1 MNRTAEMAPEK
12 NQSTNPV
19 VVSSNSKGNDNGP
32 GTTDARACVRASA
45 RGDDGLVSSVSSSSE
60 VPLPSASAPVSSS
73 SSSASASSSPSPSP
87 VSAPIPSSAAAAS
100 TGNRVAAG
108 GGGKARWMSAP
119 EQARLKYVH
128 VRAAASYI
136 GVLRSPFFPQDG
148 AAYLAHLASV
158 KARELEKMR
167 AKLEARLSKDAKT
180 KSNSKLKSSG
190 GLSSSRWA
198 LLPVVRVSGGLASCW
213 IPLYHGGGGGASG
226 LLLLPSVEYGHYNN
240 DNDNVEG
247 GVKSEGDKAKGK
259 AVSAAAAAS
268 SSEEAA
274 AAAGTEPPSS
284 SSTFGDGRSS
294 GGNEGSPRGNPSNR
308 VNTSIDTLPSAF
320 SSSEAFAAAAS
331 TFDTIITSDT
341 PSDTTSAANRG
352 FSIRRGLTPPSSP
365 CPPAPRLAPLLKGK
379 TNLTEDFLSVV
390 LAKPNP
396 FNGFWTVKSPDS
408 DNVSSPGPENIPFP
422 SAAEYMYEANRR
434 VSQVSPG
441 QPSLSAR
448 DNVVAAGSGHVHADK
463 RNKKMKKQKWKQ
475 EGSKGSKLRA
485 PESVMSPVS
494 VGWGPPSRAWPLPR
508 WQGHIRN
515 GDVGHQSHN
524 QHMYLDEGY
533 VRRLWSEKL
542 ELHQQF
548 ARLRKAELA
557 LYAGQKRE
565 LAESGIEGLITSPTG
580 RTHHEL
586 ELMVGEAQFD
596 FSSSRQVVSA
606 PDLVYHSGL
615 ASSVAEPA
623 HHHTGLSAAAV
634 EPCTSTTVADAI
646 NAPATAVDAAPIFLS
661 SSSFSATAIPFVPR
675 SLAPDAPEFV
685 PSGRRSERD
694 SLSATAEEFVP
705 PLFLA
710 PAAVVPQ
717 QHQSSAA
724 EQSSLSSEP
733 PSLVPQQQQQ
743 LGGEESLSSLD
754 PGRVNSWTDHRRDHP
769 RAPRHLRPS
778 HQGHQRNHHQ
788 PEFALRR
795 PPSVSFGS
803 WSFPSHAFLPLCE
816 PQAATATE
824 EKKKL
829 PPPSLFDPARPDFEE
844 NFPPL
849 GQAPAHTHTK
859 AKLSKS
865 FKQQQQQSKAKS
877 HHAAVQDDHGHSQ
890 ADIYAASPILQS
902 ASATAIASTTT
913 GNNTTSETSER
924 IKGTISSDGYGRS
937 NGTGTT
943 FAGPDE
949 TDGDNQTHVHPA
961 QPQPQFLPNAP
972 EQHHNDITSA
982 EERRLLLQTYHS
994 GRDDPGPVPD
1004 LGCGLAP
1011 LPVFSVGTTP
1021 GPLTFPLA
1029 PPASYPH
1036 GYGYGYDQPPFG
1048 PPHAH
1053 AHVHGYHHQPLQSL
1067 HPQRRVHFADYNTVI
1082 HFPPSPSPWGNVGA
1096 VWELVPQQCPDGDS
1110 AGFGSGSGSASSPGF
1125 NPHSTPAFLHH
1136 NDAGLNPFVPRR
1148 PTALEQQLPLPTP
1161 YNYFSFSSRL
1171 IPSHLFEQ
1179 AQVTFQQQQQQQQP
1193 PPAFNSGYPAPF
1205 PAFNPGSV
1213 PSLSWEILEMVDVL
1227 DLVEDLRSA
1236 GVVEREAEA
1245 WQLRAPVGERT
1256 WDLSFGEGSGDVR
1269 GEGEGEVEE
1278 IGLEEVSEVVREL
1291 VKEIDEFDD

>member
-1 MNRTAEMAPEK
+1 MAPER
-12 NQSTNPV
+12 NQRTKAV
-19 VVSSNSKGNDNGP
+19 VVSSNGKGNENDP
-32 GTTDARACVRASA
+32 GITDARACVRARA
-45 RGDDGLVSSVSSSSE
+45 RGGDDG
-60 VPLPSASAPVSSS
+60 PVSPVSS
-73 SSSASASSSPSPSP
+73 SSSASASSSASPSP
-87 VSAPIPSSAAAAS
+87 VSAPVPSSSSSAAVS
-100 TGNRVAAG
+100 TGNRVVG
-108 GGGKARWMSAP
+108 GSGGKARWMSAP

-167 AKLEARLSKDAKT
+167 AKLEARLSKDAKA
-180 KSNSKLKSSG
+180 KSKSKLKSSEG
-190 GLSSSRWA
+190 SSSSLWA
-198 LLPVVRVSGGLASCW
+198 LLPVVGVSGGFASCW
-213 IPLYHGGGGGASG
+213 VPLYHGGGGGASK
-226 LLLLPSVEYGHYNN
+226 LLLLPSVEHGYHNNDNDNYN

-247 GVKSEGDKAKGK
+247 SVKSEGGKAKGK
-259 AVSAAAAAS
+259 AVSAAAA
-268 SSEEAA
+268 SSEEEAAAAAAA
-274 AAAGTEPPSS
+274 AAAGTEPPFS
-284 SSTFGDGRSS
+284 SSTSGDDRSS

-320 SSSEAFAAAAS
+320 SSSEAFAAAAG

-341 PSDTTSAANRG
+341 PSDTTSAANRD

-379 TNLTEDFLSVV
+379 TDLTEDFLSVV

-396 FNGFWTVKSPDS
+396 FTGFWTVKCPDS
-408 DNVSSPGPENIPFP
+408 DNASSPGPENIPFP

-434 VSQVSPG
+434 VRQVSLG

-448 DNVVAAGSGHVHADK
+448 DYVVAAGSGDVHADK

-485 PESVMSPVS
+485 PESAMPPVS
-494 VGWGPPSRAWPLPR
+494 VVWGSPSRAWPLPR

-524 QHMYLDEGY
+524 QHMYMDEGY

-542 ELHQQF
+542 EPHQQF

-596 FSSSRQVVSA
+596 FRSSSRQVVSA
-606 PDLVYHSGL
+606 PDLVYRSSL

-623 HHHTGLSAAAV
+623 HHHTGLSAAAA
-634 EPCTSTTVADAI
+634 EPRTSTMVVDAI
-646 NAPATAVDAAPIFLS
+646 IAPATAVEAAPITLS
-661 SSSFSATAIPFVPR
+661 SSFFSATAIPFVPR
-675 SLAPDAPEFV
+675 SLAPNAPKFV
-685 PSGRRSERD
+685 PTGQGSGKD

-717 QHQSSAA
+717 QHQSSAVKQSSMSSETPSLVQQQQHQSSAA
-724 EQSSLSSEP
+724 EQSS
-733 PSLVPQQQQQ
+733 
-743 LGGEESLSSLD
+743 SSLD

-778 HQGHQRNHHQ
+778 RQGHQRNHHQ

-795 PPSVSFGS
+795 LPSVSFGS
-803 WSFPSHAFLPLCE
+803 WSFPSHAFLPPCE

-829 PPPSLFDPARPDFEE
+829 PPPSLFDPTRPDFEE

-849 GQAPAHTHTK
+849 GHTPSHAHTK

-865 FKQQQQQSKAKS
+865 FKQQQQQQFKANS
-877 HHAAVQDDHGHSQ
+877 HHVVVQDDHGRSQ
-890 ADIYAASPILQS
+890 EDIYAASPILQS
-902 ASATAIASTTT
+902 ASATAVASTITTTT
-913 GNNTTSETSER
+913 GNNTTSEKSER
-924 IKGTISSDGYGRS
+924 IKGTISSDGDGA
-937 NGTGTT
+937 T

-949 TDGDNQTHVHPA
+949 TGGDSH
-961 QPQPQFLPNAP
+961 PQPQLLPDAP
-972 EQHHNDITSA
+972 EQYYNDAIPSIYSA
-982 EERRLLLQTYHS
+982 EEKHLLLQANHS
-994 GRDDPGPVPD
+994 VPATGHPPAGTPYPPAG
-1004 LGCGLAP
+1004 LGLVP
-1011 LPVFSVGTTP
+1011 LPLFSVGTTR
-1021 GPLTFPLA
+1021 GPLTFPPA
-1029 PPASYPH
+1029 PSASYPH
-1036 GYGYGYDQPPFG
+1036 GYGCGYDQPPSG

-1053 AHVHGYHHQPLQSL
+1053 AHAHAYVQGYHHQPSQPL

-1082 HFPPSPSPWGNVGA
+1082 HFPSSPSPWGNVGG
-1096 VWELVPQQCPDGDS
+1096 VWGLVPQQCPDGDS
-1110 AGFGSGSGSASSPGF
+1110 TGFSSASTSGFGS
-1125 NPHSTPAFLHH
+1125 HYTPAFLHH
-1136 NDAGLNPFVPRR
+1136 NDAGPNPFPPRR
-1148 PTALEQQLPLPTP
+1148 PTASEQQLPLPAP
-1161 YNYFSFSSRL
+1161 YNYFSCSSRL
-1171 IPSHLFEQ
+1171 IPSHLFER
-1179 AQVTFQQQQQQQQP
+1179 AQVGFQQQQQQQQQSP
-1193 PPAFNSGYPAPF
+1193 PVFNSGYHHAAF
-1205 PAFNPGSV
+1205 PAFNAGSV
-1213 PSLSWEILEMVDVL
+1213 PPFSWEILEMVNVL

-1256 WDLSFGEGSGDVR
+1256 WDLSFGEGSWDVQ
-1269 GEGEGEVEE
+1269 GEVEE
-1278 IGLEEVSEVVREL
+1278 IRLEEVSVVVREL